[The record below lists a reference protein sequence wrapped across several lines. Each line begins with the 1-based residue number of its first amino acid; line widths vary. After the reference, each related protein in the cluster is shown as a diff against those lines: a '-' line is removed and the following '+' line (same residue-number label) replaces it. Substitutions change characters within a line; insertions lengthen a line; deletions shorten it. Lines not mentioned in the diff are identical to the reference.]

1 MSGSLGVITI
11 GDLGVNGLNT
21 QTSSVSLKSSW
32 LTLADNIMIKESGKL
47 TTRKGVKQITTAL
60 SSGKPI
66 GAVIDNE
73 GVVIATSENKLYV
86 VDLTA
91 PTNSWASSH
100 TVSGASDDWQ
110 LVPFNGKT
118 YAFQAGQ
125 IPLEYSGSWAAFT
138 DKPSG
143 VTTFNPSC
151 GIGFYGRLWVGGVN
165 GKEDVLYYSDTL
177 IGTTWSN
184 PAPPAP
190 PTAAGAIDMKTVWGN
205 DEIVAVAAFF
215 GKLAIFGKQN
225 IAIYNNPS
233 DPTTMELD
241 EVIRG
246 VGCIGRDTVHNVG
259 DDLIYVS
266 RSGLMSLQRTAET
279 DKVPLSELS
288 YAVKDELVA
297 ALDGDPKLKACY
309 SLTDGLYLLSIVDRN
324 TVYVFDTKAL
334 TEAKNPRVT
343 KWSFESSREPSSLTY
358 SVTRGL
364 LIGQAKG
371 ALAVYDGY
379 IDRELQSN
387 NTYLQYGYEA
397 NAESTWLGLSQEA
410 RVAIL
415 KKLKIVVEGGKGG
428 ILSIKY
434 FKDYNSTANTFN
446 SFDLDPQGT
455 GSPSLFGGAS
465 SLYGAAKYAPKYS
478 SREYSGHMSGVAEN
492 LKIRVTLQSEGSV
505 TAIQNIKLY
514 MKAGNLK

>member
-1 MSGSLGVITI
+1 
-11 GDLGVNGLNT
+11 
-21 QTSSVSLKSSW
+21 
-32 LTLADNIMIKESGKL
+32 
-47 TTRKGVKQITTAL
+47 
-60 SSGKPI
+60 
-66 GAVIDNE
+66 
-73 GVVIATSENKLYV
+73 
-86 VDLTA
+86 
-91 PTNSWASSH
+91 
-100 TVSGASDDWQ
+100 
-110 LVPFNGKT
+110 
-118 YAFQAGQ
+118 
-125 IPLEYSGSWAAFT
+125 
-138 DKPSG
+138 
-143 VTTFNPSC
+143 
-151 GIGFYGRLWVGGVN
+151 
-165 GKEDVLYYSDTL
+165 
-177 IGTTWSN
+177 
-184 PAPPAP
+184 
-190 PTAAGAIDMKTVWGN
+190 
-205 DEIVAVAAFF
+205 
-215 GKLAIFGKQN
+215 
-225 IAIYNNPS
+225 YNNPS

-309 SLTDGLYLLSIVDRN
+309 SLTDGLYILSIVDRN
-324 TVYVFDTKAL
+324 IVYVFDTKAS

-358 SVTRGL
+358 STTRGL

-371 ALAVYDGY
+371 ALAIYDGY
-379 IDRELQSN
+379 IDRDLQSD
-387 NTYLQYGYEA
+387 NTYTTGGKYEA
-397 NAESTWLGLSQEA
+397 NAESTWLDLSQEA

-428 ILSIKY
+428 TLAIKY
-434 FKDYNSTANTFN
+434 FKDYNSTTNTFN
-446 SFDLDPQGT
+446 SFNLDPQGT
-455 GSPSLFGGAS
+455 GSPSVFGGAS

-478 SREYSGHMSGVAEN
+478 SREYSGYMSGVAEN
-492 LKIRVTLQSEGSV
+492 LKIRVTIQSNGYA